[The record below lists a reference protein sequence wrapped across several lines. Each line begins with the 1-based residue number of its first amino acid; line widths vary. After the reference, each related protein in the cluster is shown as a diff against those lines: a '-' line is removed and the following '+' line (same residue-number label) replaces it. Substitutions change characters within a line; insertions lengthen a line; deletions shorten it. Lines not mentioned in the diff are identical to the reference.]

1 MPTMLTA
8 QSVKSDQTVLD
19 LLSRSGAL
27 LEGHFILSSG
37 LHSPHYVQCARML
50 ESPGRAEIAGRFLAD
65 LAKDLRADAVVGPA
79 LGGIVIAHETARAL
93 ETRCLFTERQGGEM
107 ALRRGF
113 DLRPGE
119 KVLIVEDVV
128 TTGKSTLEVRDV
140 IQAQGAR
147 VVGYACIVNRSGAER
162 LGGLPLLGLV
172 RVDLT
177 VYEPAGCPLCSG
189 GSIPSKPGS
198 RTA

>member
-1 MPTMLTA
+1 MLT
-8 QSVKSDQTVLD
+8 SPGVRSDQTVLD
-19 LLSRSGAL
+19 LLARSGAL
-27 LEGHFILSSG
+27 LEGHFLLSSG
-37 LHSPHYVQCARML
+37 LHSPHYIQCARML

-65 LAKDLRADAVVGPA
+65 LAKDLRPDVVVGPA

-93 ETRCLFTERQGGEM
+93 DTRCLFTERQGGVM

-128 TTGKSTLEVRDV
+128 TTGKSTREVRDV
-140 IQAQGAR
+140 VEDVGAR
-147 VVGYACIVNRSGAER
+147 VVGYAAIVNRSGGER
-162 LGGLPLLGLV
+162 LFGMPLLGQT

-177 VYEPAGCPLCSG
+177 TYEPADCPLCAE
-189 GSIPSKPGS
+189 GSEPSKPGS
-198 RTA
+198 REA

>member
-1 MPTMLTA
+1 MLTSQTA
-8 QSVKSDQTVLD
+8 RSDQTVLD
-19 LLSRSGAL
+19 LLIRSGAL
-27 LEGHFILSSG
+27 LEGHFLLSSG

-65 LAKDLRADAVVGPA
+65 LAKELKVDVVVGPA

-93 ETRCLFTERQGGEM
+93 ETRCIFTERQSGTM

-119 KVLIVEDVV
+119 RALIVEDVV
-128 TTGKSTLEVRDV
+128 TTGKSTLEVRDE
-140 IQAQGAR
+140 IEAHGAK
-147 VVGYACIVNRSGAER
+147 VVGYACIVNRSGGER
-162 LGGLPLLGLV
+162 LAGMPLLGLV

-177 VYEPAGCPLCSG
+177 TFEPADCPHCLEKEAL
-189 GSIPSKPGS
+189 IKPGS
-198 RTA
+198 REA